1 MYVKYYTYKWCVKA
15 IKFTHLTVE
24 NMACSTGRCA
34 LRRFDGHGTSSY
46 RPTNPEVAREFQS
59 RMDQLLA
66 ERSRQ
71 DQGVFT
77 MSSVN
82 SVHMP
87 VVQTPVVQP
96 IQMPVV
102 NSVHIPIVQPQYYS
116 LSDSK

>member
-1 MYVKYYTYKWCVKA
+1 
-15 IKFTHLTVE
+15 
-24 NMACSTGRCA
+24 MACSTGRCA

-77 MSSVN
+77 ISQSVSTQNTIHTSIPVSSPGQPSN
-82 SVHMP
+82 QIPSSE
-87 VVQTPVVQP
+87 QTK
-96 IQMPVV
+96 
-102 NSVHIPIVQPQYYS
+102 YYS

>member
-1 MYVKYYTYKWCVKA
+1 
-15 IKFTHLTVE
+15 
-24 NMACSTGRCA
+24 MACSTGRCA

-46 RPTNPEVAREFQS
+46 RPTNPDVAREFQS

-82 SVHMP
+82 SVHIP
-87 VVQTPVVQP
+87 VVQSQIPVVQSQIP
-96 IQMPVV
+96 IVQSQIPVV
-102 NSVHIPIVQPQYYS
+102 NPVQTPAVQPQYYS

>member
-1 MYVKYYTYKWCVKA
+1 
-15 IKFTHLTVE
+15 
-24 NMACSTGRCA
+24 MACSTGRCA

-46 RPTNPEVAREFQS
+46 RPTNPDVAREFQS

-87 VVQTPVVQP
+87 VVQSVTQIPAVQSQIP
-96 IQMPVV
+96 IVQSQIPVV
-102 NSVHIPIVQPQYYS
+102 NPVQTPAVQPQYYS

>member
-1 MYVKYYTYKWCVKA
+1 
-15 IKFTHLTVE
+15 
-24 NMACSTGRCA
+24 MACSTGRCA

-46 RPTNPEVAREFQS
+46 RPTNPDVAREFQS

-87 VVQTPVVQP
+87 VVQSVTQIPAVQSVTQIP
-96 IQMPVV
+96 IVQSQIPVV
-102 NSVHIPIVQPQYYS
+102 NPVQTPAVQPQYYC